1 MKKLLLCVKLRPAP
15 QNHYVSS
22 KLGHSNFPLMYGLAY
37 STFEVR
43 RCALDKDL
51 EDYLFSN

>member
-22 KLGHSNFPLMYGLAY
+22 KLGHSNLPFMNGQAY

-43 RCALDKDL
+43 KVRA
-51 EDYLFSN
+51 

>member
-22 KLGHSNFPLMYGLAY
+22 KLGHSNLPIMYGLAY

-43 RCALDKDL
+43 KVRA
-51 EDYLFSN
+51 